1 MQKKQFRRFNR
12 KPKFCKFCKFDD
24 FSVDYKNSDSLLE
37 FISDKG
43 KIKPRRA
50 TGTCAKHQR
59 GLATEIK
66 RARILAYIPFVKE
79 AK

>member
-1 MQKKQFRRFNR
+1 MQKRNFKHFNR
-12 KPKFCKFCKFDD
+12 KPKFCKFCKFED
-24 FSVDYKNSDSLLE
+24 FSVDYKNSDSLGE

-59 GLATEIK
+59 GLATQIK
-66 RARILAYIPFVKE
+66 RARILAYIPFVKDE
-79 AK
+79 K

>member
-1 MQKKQFRRFNR
+1 MAKRNFKSYGR

-24 FSVDYKNSDSLLE
+24 FSVNYKDASSLNE

-59 GLATEIK
+59 GLAVEIK

-79 AK
+79 ER